1 MRTSRLVFLLFSLV
15 VVSCTQSK
23 RLQKSQPSPA
33 VPASKNTTS
42 EAPPGHLMKPA
53 AERTRQY
60 FNKIEGKR
68 IGIVANQT
76 SLIGKVHLV
85 DSLLSAGMQVVKVF
99 SPEHGF
105 RGQAEA
111 GETVGNNT
119 DAKTG
124 LPLISL
130 YGDHRK
136 PTPEDLTGIDLMLF
150 DLQDVGTRFYTYIST
165 LTLVMEA
172 CAENRLPLLI
182 LDRPNPNGYFIDG
195 PLLEPGYTSFVGMHA
210 IPIVHG
216 MTMAEYGRMVNGE
229 LWLKDS
235 LLCDL
240 DWVEVSGYNHKKH
253 YSLPV
258 RPSPNLP
265 DMESVYLYP
274 SLCLFEGTM
283 VSVGRGTD
291 LPFSIIGYPGYKGG
305 NYRFT
310 PESRE
315 GASLNPTYKG
325 MECSGYNLRDEV
337 PDIVTNPGIRLKW
350 LILMYNSYPEK
361 TEFFTSFF
369 NKLAGSGLL
378 RQQIEAGM
386 SEDEIKATWQD
397 DLIQFEKIRHK
408 YLLYHDF

>member
-1 MRTSRLVFLLFSLV
+1 
-15 VVSCTQSK
+15 
-23 RLQKSQPSPA
+23 
-33 VPASKNTTS
+33 
-42 EAPPGHLMKPA
+42 
-53 AERTRQY
+53 
-60 FNKIEGKR
+60 
-68 IGIVANQT
+68 
-76 SLIGKVHLV
+76 
-85 DSLLSAGMQVVKVF
+85 MQVVKVF

>member
-33 VPASKNTTS
+33 VPANKNTTS

-165 LTLVMEA
+165 LTLVMQA
-172 CAENRLPLLI
+172 
-182 LDRPNPNGYFIDG
+182 
-195 PLLEPGYTSFVGMHA
+195 A
-210 IPIVHG
+210 IAD
-216 MTMAEYGRMVNGE
+216 T
-229 LWLKDS
+229 
-235 LLCDL
+235 
-240 DWVEVSGYNHKKH
+240 
-253 YSLPV
+253 
-258 RPSPNLP
+258 
-265 DMESVYLYP
+265 
-274 SLCLFEGTM
+274 
-283 VSVGRGTD
+283 
-291 LPFSIIGYPGYKGG
+291 
-305 NYRFT
+305 
-310 PESRE
+310 
-315 GASLNPTYKG
+315 
-325 MECSGYNLRDEV
+325 
-337 PDIVTNPGIRLKW
+337 
-350 LILMYNSYPEK
+350 
-361 TEFFTSFF
+361 
-369 NKLAGSGLL
+369 
-378 RQQIEAGM
+378 
-386 SEDEIKATWQD
+386 
-397 DLIQFEKIRHK
+397 
-408 YLLYHDF
+408 

>member
-1 MRTSRLVFLLFSLV
+1 MRYSRLIFLLITLIA
-15 VVSCTQSK
+15 VSCTPSG
-23 RLQKSQPSPA
+23 RLQKKRPTPVTVSREIS
-33 VPASKNTTS
+33 S
-42 EAPPGHLMKPA
+42 ETYHVQAIKPA

-60 FNKIEGKR
+60 FNKIAGKR
-68 IGIVANQT
+68 LGVVANQT
-76 SLIGKVHLV
+76 SLIGNIHLV

-111 GETVGNNT
+111 GEHVGNNI
-119 DAKTG
+119 DGRTG

-136 PTPEDLTGIDLMLF
+136 PTPEDLEGIELMLF
-150 DLQDVGTRFYTYIST
+150 DLQDVGARFYTYIST
-165 LTLVMEA
+165 LTMVMEA
-172 CAENRLPLLI
+172 CSESKVPMLI
-182 LDRPNPNGYFIDG
+182 LDRPNPNGFYIDG
-195 PLLEPGYTSFVGMHA
+195 PLLDPGFSSFVGMHS

-216 MTMAEYGRMVNGE
+216 MTIAEYARMVNGE

-240 DWVEVSGYNHKKH
+240 DWVEVSGYNHRKQ
-253 YSLPV
+253 YTLPV

-274 SLCLFEGTM
+274 SLCLFEGTI

-291 LPFSIIGYPGYKGG
+291 KPFTIIGYPGYQNG
-305 NYRFT
+305 NFSFT

-315 GASLNPTYKG
+315 GASLNPVYKG
-325 MECSGYNLRDEV
+325 IECSGYNLRDEV
-337 PDIVTNPGIRLKW
+337 PDLMINPGIRLKW
-350 LILMYNSYPEK
+350 LILMYNSYSVR

-369 NKLAGSGLL
+369 NKLAGSEKL
-378 RQQIEAGM
+378 RQQIEAGL
-386 SEDEIKATWQD
+386 SEDEIKASWQE
-397 DLIQFEKIRHK
+397 DLIKFQKIRHK

>member
-291 LPFSIIGYPGYKGG
+291 LPFSIIGYPGYTGG

-337 PDIVTNPGIRLKW
+337 PDIC
-350 LILMYNSYPEK
+350 
-361 TEFFTSFF
+361 
-369 NKLAGSGLL
+369 NKP
-378 RQQIEAGM
+378 RYQTQMVDI
-386 SEDEIKATWQD
+386 DV
-397 DLIQFEKIRHK
+397 QFVS
-408 YLLYHDF
+408 